1 MNRMM
6 AIVEREMRKF
16 FRSPALMLASMIFPL
31 VQLIILGNAFGGKIH
46 DAKIAIVDQD
56 GGPQAL
62 RIREAFDSVRANIR
76 TFTPIPYNSDK
87 QAAEDVRNGKLQGA
101 VIIPPQFSRR
111 VYEQN
116 HPQIVLV
123 VDNSDNFMSS
133 AVEGELNDLT
143 NALNQ
148 PAATPRILQQTALS
162 IVELYPYIEYM
173 KYLLPGSL
181 VLAMFVSV
189 MIGGGMLYIDDKA
202 RGVHEGYL
210 VTPITKLELVLGLN
224 LAGAIKAVMTGAII
238 VAIGSM
244 LAGVGTIFNPL
255 TIVGLVIMIV
265 LTSLALNTMMFL
277 LMVRIEDPLVPR
289 AMFGILNT
297 LLFFPSGSV
306 YPIQAFPPWLR
317 AIARCDPFTYA
328 VDGFKC
334 LLLKET
340 TLAAV
345 WGDVLF
351 LGVFAA
357 VTLGIAIPLFK
368 RTLLGGGLHP
378 GGAGAPPH
386 GRGVAEL
393 LSFDIY

>member
-31 VQLIILGNAFGGKIH
+31 VQLIILGNAFGGKIR
-46 DAKIAIVDQD
+46 DAKVAIVDQD
-56 GGPQAL
+56 GGTQAL
-62 RIREAFDSVRANIR
+62 RVREAFDSVRANIR
-76 TFTPIPYNSDK
+76 TFVPLNYDNEK
-87 QAAEDVRNGKLQGA
+87 RAVEDVRNGKLQGA
-101 VIIPPQFSRR
+101 VIIPPQFSSK
-111 VYEQN
+111 VYEEN
-116 HPQIVLV
+116 HPRIAVV

-133 AVEGELNDLT
+133 AIESELTDLT

-148 PAATPRILQQTALS
+148 PVVEPRILQQTALD

-210 VTPITKLELVLGLN
+210 VTPISKLELVLGLN
-224 LAGAIKAVMTGAII
+224 LAGAIKAVMTGIIIAII
-238 VAIGSM
+238 GS
-244 LAGVGTIFNPL
+244 LIAGVSTIFNPL
-255 TIVGLVIMIV
+255 TLAGLIVMIV
-265 LTSLALNTMMFL
+265 LTALAFNTMMFL

-306 YPIQAFPPWLR
+306 YPVQAFPRWLR
-317 AIARCDPFTYA
+317 AIARVDPFTYA

-340 TLAAV
+340 ALSAV
-345 WGDVLF
+345 WGDMLY
-351 LGVFAA
+351 LTIFAA
-357 VTLGIAIPLFK
+357 ATLSIAIPLFK
-368 RTLLGGGLHP
+368 RTL
-378 GGAGAPPH
+378 
-386 GRGVAEL
+386 
-393 LSFDIY
+393 

>member
-31 VQLIILGNAFGGKIH
+31 VQLIILGNAFGGKIR
-46 DAKIAIVDQD
+46 DAQVAIVDQD

-62 RIREAFDSVRANIR
+62 KIREAFDAVRANIR
-76 TFTPIPYNSDK
+76 TFVPIYYDSDK
-87 QAAEDVRNGKLQGA
+87 QAMEDVRNGKLQGA

-111 VYEQN
+111 VYEEN
-116 HPQIVLV
+116 HPRIALV

-133 AVEGELNDLT
+133 AVETELADLT

-148 PAATPRILQQTALS
+148 PTVSPRILQQTALDV
-162 IVELYPYIEYM
+162 VELYPYIEYM

-181 VLAMFVSV
+181 ALAMFVSV

-202 RGVHEGYL
+202 HGVHEGYL

-224 LAGAIKAVMTGAII
+224 LAGAIKAVMTGVII
-238 VAIGSM
+238 VFIGSLM
-244 LAGVGTIFNPL
+244 AGVGTIFNPL
-255 TIVGLVIMIV
+255 TVFGLLIMIT
-265 LTSLALNTMMFL
+265 LTSLAFNTMMFL
-277 LMVRIEDPLVPR
+277 LVVRIEDPLVPR

-306 YPIQAFPPWLR
+306 YPIQAFPKWLQ
-317 AIARCDPFTYA
+317 AIARVDPFTYA

-340 TLAAV
+340 ALSAV
-345 WGDVLF
+345 WGDMLF
-351 LGVFAA
+351 LTVFAA
-357 VTLGIAIPLFK
+357 ITLGIAIPLFK
-368 RTLLGGGLHP
+368 RTL
-378 GGAGAPPH
+378 
-386 GRGVAEL
+386 
-393 LSFDIY
+393 

>member
-1 MNRMM
+1 
-6 AIVEREMRKF
+6 
-16 FRSPALMLASMIFPL
+16 
-31 VQLIILGNAFGGKIH
+31 
-46 DAKIAIVDQD
+46 
-56 GGPQAL
+56 
-62 RIREAFDSVRANIR
+62 VRANIR
-76 TFTPIPYNSDK
+76 TFTPIPYDNDK
-87 QAAEDVRNGKLQGA
+87 QAAEDVRNGRLQGA
-101 VIIPPQFSRR
+101 VIIPPQYSRR

-123 VDNSDNFMSS
+123 VDNSDNFMSA
-133 AVEGELNDLT
+133 AVESELADLT

-148 PAATPRILQQTALS
+148 PTASPRILQQTALS

-238 VAIGSM
+238 VGIGSM
-244 LAGVGTIFNPL
+244 LAGVGTVFIPS
-255 TIVGLVIMIV
+255 TIVGLVLMIV

-345 WGDVLF
+345 WGDMLF
-351 LGVFAA
+351 LGLFAA

-368 RTLLGGGLHP
+368 RTL
-378 GGAGAPPH
+378 
-386 GRGVAEL
+386 
-393 LSFDIY
+393 

>member
-46 DAKIAIVDQD
+46 DARVAIVDQD

-62 RIREAFDSVRANIR
+62 RVREAFDSVRANIR
-76 TFTPIPYNSDK
+76 TFVPIYYDSDR
-87 QAAEDVRNGKLQGA
+87 QAMEDVRNGKLEGA

-111 VYEQN
+111 VYEEN
-116 HPQIVLV
+116 HPRIALV

-133 AVEGELNDLT
+133 AVEAELADLT
-143 NALNQ
+143 NSLNQ
-148 PAATPRILQQTALS
+148 PAISPRILQQTALD

-224 LAGAIKAVMTGAII
+224 LAGAIKAVMTGVII
-238 VAIGSM
+238 VGIGSM
-244 LAGVGTIFNPL
+244 MAGVSTIFNPV
-255 TIVGLVIMIV
+255 TAFGLLIMIV
-265 LTSLALNTMMFL
+265 LTSLAFNTMMFL

-317 AIARCDPFTYA
+317 AIAKCDPFTYA

-340 TLAAV
+340 TLSAV
-345 WGDVLF
+345 WGDMLF
-351 LGVFAA
+351 LSIFAA

-368 RTLLGGGLHP
+368 RTL
-378 GGAGAPPH
+378 
-386 GRGVAEL
+386 
-393 LSFDIY
+393 

>member
-46 DAKIAIVDQD
+46 DARIALVDQD

-62 RIREAFDSVRANIR
+62 RIRQAFDAVQANIK
-76 TFTPIPYNSDK
+76 TFSTIPYDDEK
-87 QAAEDVRNGKLQGA
+87 KAVADVRDGRLQGA

-111 VYEQN
+111 VYEEN
-116 HPQIVLV
+116 HPRIALV

-133 AVEGELNDLT
+133 AVESELTDLT

-148 PAATPRILQQTALS
+148 PTVSPRILQQTALD

-224 LAGAIKAVMTGAII
+224 LAGSIKAFMTGVII
-238 VAIGSM
+238 VAIGSLM
-244 LAGVGTIFNPL
+244 AGVGTIFNPA
-255 TIVGLVIMIV
+255 TIVGLLLMII
-265 LTSLALNTMMFL
+265 LTSLGLNTFMFL

-340 TLAAV
+340 SLSAV
-345 WGDVLF
+345 WPDVLF
-351 LGVFAA
+351 LSIFAA

-368 RTLLGGGLHP
+368 RTL
-378 GGAGAPPH
+378 
-386 GRGVAEL
+386 
-393 LSFDIY
+393 

>member
-31 VQLIILGNAFGGKIH
+31 VQLIILGNAFGGKIR
-46 DAKIAIVDQD
+46 DARLAIVDQD
-56 GGPQAL
+56 GGTQAL
-62 RIREAFDSVRANIR
+62 RVREAFDSVRANIR
-76 TFTPIPYNSDK
+76 TFVPVNYDSEK
-87 QAAEDVRNGKLQGA
+87 QAVDDVRNGKLEGA
-101 VIIPPQFSRR
+101 VIIPPQFSSR
-111 VYEQN
+111 VYEEN
-116 HPQIVLV
+116 HPRIAVV

-133 AVEGELNDLT
+133 AIESELTDLT

-148 PAATPRILQQTALS
+148 PTVEPRILQQTALD
-162 IVELYPYIEYM
+162 IVEMYPYIEYM

-224 LAGAIKAVMTGAII
+224 LAGAIKAVMTGVII
-238 VAIGSM
+238 TVIGS
-244 LAGVGTIFNPL
+244 LIAAVSTIFNPL
-255 TIVGLVIMIV
+255 TVIGLLIMIV
-265 LTSLALNTMMFL
+265 LTALAFNTMMFL

-306 YPIQAFPPWLR
+306 YPVQAFPPWLR
-317 AIARCDPFTYA
+317 AIAKVDPFTYA

-340 TLAAV
+340 NLSAV
-345 WGDVLF
+345 RGDMLY
-351 LGVFAA
+351 LTIFAA

-368 RTLLGGGLHP
+368 RTL
-378 GGAGAPPH
+378 
-386 GRGVAEL
+386 
-393 LSFDIY
+393 

>member
-31 VQLIILGNAFGGKIH
+31 VQLIILGNAFGGKIR
-46 DAKIAIVDQD
+46 DARLAIVDED
-56 GGPQAL
+56 GGTQAL
-62 RIREAFDSVRANIR
+62 RVREAFDSVRANIR
-76 TFTPIPYNSDK
+76 TFVPLNYASEK
-87 QAAEDVRNGKLQGA
+87 QAVEDVRNGKLEGA
-101 VIIPPQFSRR
+101 VIIPPQFSSR
-111 VYEQN
+111 VYEEN
-116 HPQIVLV
+116 HPRIAVV

-133 AVEGELNDLT
+133 AIESELTDLT

-148 PAATPRILQQTALS
+148 PAVEPRILQQTALD

-224 LAGAIKAVMTGAII
+224 LAGAIKAVMTGVII
-238 VAIGSM
+238 TVIGS
-244 LAGVGTIFNPL
+244 LIAGVHTIFNPV
-255 TIVGLVIMIV
+255 TVFGLLIMIV
-265 LTSLALNTMMFL
+265 LTALAFNTMMFL

-306 YPIQAFPPWLR
+306 YPVQAFPPWLR
-317 AIARCDPFTYA
+317 AIARVDPFTYA

-340 TLAAV
+340 NLSAV
-345 WGDVLF
+345 WGDMLY
-351 LGVFAA
+351 LTIFAA
-357 VTLGIAIPLFK
+357 ITLGIAIPLFK
-368 RTLLGGGLHP
+368 RTL
-378 GGAGAPPH
+378 
-386 GRGVAEL
+386 
-393 LSFDIY
+393 